1 MSDRSSRG
9 GFLPQPILGA
19 DGRVVRK
26 AERPATQPL
35 TQPATA
41 APSQDAVSG
50 DMKFREHGMVATPV
64 LSTKR
69 AKSALEA
76 GLTADRALVSG
87 MGGLRFRALSPP
99 GSGRLVRIP
108 FYPIN
113 PAQAWTGGNGVETV
127 GDDPVCNIV
136 ISAGQTRSERYT
148 MLTYQ
153 FDYGAYKLVGLQTN
167 FQGSYNTGETLPC
180 NGPVVPPGS
189 SPQGVA
195 ISVGNLSLYN
205 GQTLFLQLEDMDAQT
220 FAVLPD
226 YEAFYLT
233 SGGAV
238 GSQRENPYNYL
249 ARRSRFFPGLRDYPV
264 VFGTANITLEVSAF
278 IGNSTLLDVEI
289 PFTCYAV
296 AELVED
302 YVFGDIVNPSPA
314 GRAGANV
321 KLGAKDMGVS
331 IVGRRQFDLTSARY
345 TNKVRRSGDDNTGTG
360 GR

>member
-1 MSDRSSRG
+1 VSDRSSRG

-26 AERPATQPL
+26 AERPAVEPS
-35 TQPATA
+35 P
-41 APSQDAVSG
+41 APSQAAVTG
-50 DMKFREHGMVATPV
+50 DMKFSEHGMVATPV
-64 LSTKR
+64 LSAKR
-69 AKSALEA
+69 AKSAMEA

-87 MGGLRFRALSPP
+87 MGGMRFRALSPP

-108 FYPIN
+108 FYPVN

-127 GDDPVCNIV
+127 GDDPICNIV
-136 ISAGQTRSERYT
+136 IAAGQTRSERYT

-180 NGPVVPPGS
+180 NGPVTPPGS

-238 GSQRENPYNYL
+238 GSQRENPYNYI

-264 VFGTANITLEVSAF
+264 VFGTANITLEIAAF
-278 IGNSTLLDVEI
+278 IGNATLLDVEI

-331 IVGRRQFDLTSARY
+331 IVGRRQFDLVSARY
-345 TNKVRRSGDDNTGTG
+345 GKKSKGAGDDNSGTG